1 MKELIITY
9 IIIVILQLIYTIYVP
24 VSNFNNVTGE
34 NVIKDPVKKKQIEKF
49 IEDKIKILIDKAK
62 NMNYSDWIK
71 YVEKNSLYEYDGM
84 KMYLFVW
91 KYIDKDRM
99 NVVVHPE
106 KRLLGIAW
114 DDFYKDY
121 NERLINIQ
129 HTLSSN
135 AIINMYNHSDIG
147 DIDSLEYYWIDPL
160 YQNTKTGNLSVKK
173 KSLFTKFSFKEQN
186 ISGIIGMGY
195 NKPDPTT
202 HKMYKRFT
210 YLNKLELAIGSL
222 VTIVLSLVISKLN
235 TVKYTK
241 IKAFIFLILINLYIL
256 IFNNTESQVSKIVDE
271 NRKIETVNSNILNLS
286 FLSSINLFILSTLYY
301 SNKDLFV
308 ETSAFFGMT
317 ILLLLLATYKSA
329 SQNTVFDLIKI
340 TVTNTFL
347 FNYAVI
353 LNMIILGS
361 FMFYTFSKS
370 FKKGLIYI

>member
-1 MKELIITY
+1 
-9 IIIVILQLIYTIYVP
+9 
-24 VSNFNNVTGE
+24 
-34 NVIKDPVKKKQIEKF
+34 
-49 IEDKIKILIDKAK
+49 
-62 NMNYSDWIK
+62 
-71 YVEKNSLYEYDGM
+71 
-84 KMYLFVW
+84 
-91 KYIDKDRM
+91 M

-106 KRLLGIAW
+106 KRLLGMSW
-114 DDFYKDY
+114 TDFYDNY

-135 AIINMYNHSDIG
+135 AVINMYNHSDVG
-147 DIDSLEYYWIDPL
+147 QIDSLDYYWIDPL
-160 YQNTKTGNLSVKK
+160 YKNTRTGNLSVKK
-173 KSLFTKFSFKEQN
+173 KSLFTQFSFKDQN

-210 YLNKLELAIGSL
+210 YINKLELLIGSL

-286 FLSSINLFILSTLYY
+286 FLSSINLFILTTLYY

-308 ETSAFFGMT
+308 ETSVFFGMT
-317 ILLLLLATYKSA
+317 IFLLLLATYKST
-329 SQNTVFDLIKI
+329 SQNTIFDLIKI
-340 TVTNTFL
+340 TVTNTFI

-353 LNMIILGS
+353 LNIIILS
-361 FMFYTFSKS
+361 NFMFYTFSKS
-370 FKKGLIYI
+370 FKKGLIYV